1 MKKQTKL
8 VAILSTAALLA
19 MGASM
24 TSFAAGWEKD
34 DSGIWHYYDSDDNMV
49 TSEWRKDGPSWFYLD
64 DDGDMLT
71 MSWVD
76 DESYVNERGKRL
88 VNSWIKV
95 PSDDSI
101 DDPGE
106 DGDHWYYF
114 DSKGRKLT
122 STSKKINGKTY
133 YFDEDGK
140 MATGWYEKD
149 GNVYYLGDEDD
160 GTRKDNQWLWLER
173 PGNADEDDN
182 AAANALDCTDDS
194 SDPCDDEGW
203 YYFGSGG
210 KLTRDTDKKKVNGR
224 YYYFNE
230 HGQMLY
236 EWINDRKVS
245 GAAPGSQSNAALDGN
260 AATPGA
266 SQIEHMIYA
275 NVVEEGWRA
284 DGWYEISGSVD
295 TETDDDDHWYFF
307 KNGKVKRA
315 DSAKDA
321 RVKDDDGLV
330 YVKRIKVD
338 SQKMGKQF
346 YAFDEYG
353 RNLTGLQYSPDD
365 QGFYYFNESGYPVFG
380 KVASVDC
387 DDDSYEF
394 FFNSS
399 KGKKGQ
405 GYNGEKSGYLY
416 FNGKKLTADD
426 ENRLYFYNDKIYL
439 VNSKGKIQKGKKGY
453 NIENS
458 SISEDKVSV
467 EFNSDSSVKSIT
479 LDEGKG
485 TSYTAAQLL
494 AMSLNTD
501 STTSDYV
508 DEDGRYDDAYVTIPF
523 IQLYDNN
530 VYTYRFINKK
540 DGSFDAS
547 EMWYDVHE
555 KITNRWK

>member
-1 MKKQTKL
+1 M
-8 VAILSTAALLA
+8 IL
-19 MGASM
+19 
-24 TSFAAGWEKD
+24 E
-34 DSGIWHYYDSDDNMV
+34 SGIIMIPNDNMV
-49 TSEWRKDGPSWFYLD
+49 TSEWRKDGTGWFYLD

-140 MATGWYEKD
+140 MATGWYE
-149 GNVYYLGDEDD
+149 
-160 GTRKDNQWLWLER
+160 
-173 PGNADEDDN
+173 
-182 AAANALDCTDDS
+182 
-194 SDPCDDEGW
+194 
-203 YYFGSGG
+203 
-210 KLTRDTDKKKVNGR
+210 
-224 YYYFNE
+224 
-230 HGQMLY
+230 
-236 EWINDRKVS
+236 
-245 GAAPGSQSNAALDGN
+245 
-260 AATPGA
+260 
-266 SQIEHMIYA
+266 
-275 NVVEEGWRA
+275 
-284 DGWYEISGSVD
+284 
-295 TETDDDDHWYFF
+295 
-307 KNGKVKRA
+307 
-315 DSAKDA
+315 
-321 RVKDDDGLV
+321 
-330 YVKRIKVD
+330 
-338 SQKMGKQF
+338 
-346 YAFDEYG
+346 
-353 RNLTGLQYSPDD
+353 
-365 QGFYYFNESGYPVFG
+365 
-380 KVASVDC
+380 
-387 DDDSYEF
+387 
-394 FFNSS
+394 
-399 KGKKGQ
+399 
-405 GYNGEKSGYLY
+405 
-416 FNGKKLTADD
+416 
-426 ENRLYFYNDKIYL
+426 NRLYFYNDKIYL

-467 EFNSDSSVKSIT
+467 EFKSDSSVKSIT

>member
-49 TSEWRKDGPSWFYLD
+49 TSEWRKDGTSWFYLD

-133 YFDEDGK
+133 YFDEDGR

-236 EWINDRKVS
+236 EWITTGRFPEQLR
-245 GAAPGSQSNAALDGN
+245 AASRMRPWMEMRQ
-260 AATPGA
+260 
-266 SQIEHMIYA
+266 
-275 NVVEEGWRA
+275 
-284 DGWYEISGSVD
+284 
-295 TETDDDDHWYFF
+295 
-307 KNGKVKRA
+307 
-315 DSAKDA
+315 
-321 RVKDDDGLV
+321 
-330 YVKRIKVD
+330 
-338 SQKMGKQF
+338 
-346 YAFDEYG
+346 
-353 RNLTGLQYSPDD
+353 
-365 QGFYYFNESGYPVFG
+365 
-380 KVASVDC
+380 
-387 DDDSYEF
+387 
-394 FFNSS
+394 
-399 KGKKGQ
+399 
-405 GYNGEKSGYLY
+405 
-416 FNGKKLTADD
+416 
-426 ENRLYFYNDKIYL
+426 RL
-439 VNSKGKIQKGKKGY
+439 
-453 NIENS
+453 
-458 SISEDKVSV
+458 
-467 EFNSDSSVKSIT
+467 
-479 LDEGKG
+479 
-485 TSYTAAQLL
+485 APH
-494 AMSLNTD
+494 
-501 STTSDYV
+501 
-508 DEDGRYDDAYVTIPF
+508 R
-523 IQLYDNN
+523 
-530 VYTYRFINKK
+530 
-540 DGSFDAS
+540 
-547 EMWYDVHE
+547 
-555 KITNRWK
+555 